1 MQKEV
6 ANIKVSIVLRLF
18 LLFMLLIPLG
28 ISAQIFQSARFE
40 REQKNSDKEFIL
52 ISMKEEGLI
61 LMRDKEK
68 FKEGKQLWEFIRLDT
83 TLQEVWSLELDI
95 ESRLRLVGYEYK
107 NNLLYLLYRLGEHEA
122 SELTLFTIQTNSK
135 NIKQHSIKQEL
146 SFRVTHFSPLNT
158 SIALGGYVSNEP
170 AILLYDL
177 ESEKAKLVPGFFI
190 SDTELLDL
198 RINTNNTFN
207 TLIADRTSKQK
218 MRLILKTFDASGAQL
233 LEDIMEIDT
242 KKTILSGITTTLM
255 NDDLFIAG
263 TWTEGNSKQASGIY
277 TTLIDPF
284 SEQPINYYDFGQLNH
299 FLDYQSPKRV
309 ATYKLRSQQANKVGE
324 IPDFKT
330 YASPMRLEEHPQGFA
345 LLTEVYQP
353 STGLNS
359 SPYWSNT
366 IGMPYGYSP
375 YGYNPFMNRYYN
387 TPYQYNTTQTGESK
401 MLHASL
407 AIFDSDGKLIQD
419 YGLKLE
425 DKNLNGLEQTAD
437 FIFYKDIVAL
447 AYKKEKEL
455 RILIGSQD
463 GSSVSDTLFTKLS
476 NPQEIVRNNSDTNS
490 FTRSWY
496 KNVFYVWGYQSIKN
510 MERKMEDATRYVFY
524 INKVEAR

>member
-1 MQKEV
+1 MRQM
-6 ANIKVSIVLRLF
+6 
-18 LLFMLLIPLG
+18 LLFMLLFPMG

-40 REQKNSDKEFIL
+40 KEQKLSDPEFIL

-61 LMRDKEK
+61 LVRDKEK
-68 FKEGKQLWEFIRLDT
+68 FKEGKQVWELIRLDT

-107 NNLLYLLYRLGEHEA
+107 NNLLYLLFRLGEHEA

-135 NIKQHSIKQEL
+135 DIKRHSINQEL
-146 SFRVTHFSPLNT
+146 SFRVTHFNPLET

-198 RINTNNTFN
+198 RINSNNTFN
-207 TLIADRTSKQK
+207 TLIADRTSKQR
-218 MRLILKTFDASGAQL
+218 MRLILKTFDASGALL
-233 LEDIMEIDT
+233 LEDIMEIDP
-242 KKTILSGITTTLM
+242 KKTILSGVTTTLL
-255 NDDLFIAG
+255 NDDLLIAG
-263 TWTEGNSKQASGIY
+263 TWSEGNSKQASGIY
-277 TTLIDPF
+277 STLIDPF
-284 SEQPINYYDFGQLNH
+284 SEQAINYYDFGQLDH

-309 ATYKLRSQQANKVGE
+309 ATYKLRSQQANKAGE

-330 YASPMRLEEHPQGFA
+330 YASPMRLEEQPQGFA

-359 SPYWSNT
+359 SPYWNST
-366 IGMPYGYSP
+366 MSMPYGYSP

-387 TPYQYNTTQTGESK
+387 SPYQYNTSQTGESK

-407 AIFDSDGKLIQD
+407 VIFDSRGKKIQD

-425 DKNLNGLEQTAD
+425 DKKLNGLEQTAD

-455 RILIGSQD
+455 RVIMANPD
-463 GSSVSDTLFTKLS
+463 GTSVADTVFTKLS
-476 NPQEIVRNNSDTNS
+476 NPEEIVKNNSDVNS
-490 FTRSWY
+490 FTRFWY

-510 MERKMEDATRYVFY
+510 TGRKMENVTRYVFY
-524 INKVEAR
+524 VNKVEAH